1 MHAPAERSRRS
12 NAEGGEEAA
21 EDGGLSSGDNKI
33 KNLSVSEIEFEIRQT
48 RKAVCEELKLTLA
61 RQAGKMTNRSG
72 FTDCNTIRPS
82 HTYALKERERVK
94 GGEGRGV

>member
-48 RKAVCEELKLTLA
+48 RKAEK
-61 RQAGKMTNRSG
+61 
-72 FTDCNTIRPS
+72 
-82 HTYALKERERVK
+82 YAKN
-94 GGEGRGV
+94 